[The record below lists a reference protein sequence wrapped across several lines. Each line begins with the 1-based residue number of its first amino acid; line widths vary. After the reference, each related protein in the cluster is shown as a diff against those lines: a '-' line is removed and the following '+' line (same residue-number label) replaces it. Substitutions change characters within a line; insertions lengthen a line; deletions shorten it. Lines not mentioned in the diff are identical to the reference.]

1 MTLNRRTFLSG
12 AAISP
17 FAMRLAR
24 AGEPTVGWL
33 PRGDDRVLVV
43 LELVGGNDGLNTVL
57 PLEDAA
63 YARARPRLSAVRK
76 GAHALERG
84 LALHPALGKLH
95 RRTQTGGLAIV
106 TGVGYPQPDRSH
118 FRSRDIWHT
127 ADPTHQKVDND
138 TTGWLGRAADQL
150 AATGAGV
157 PAAAVGGL
165 EVPLALRARRVTV
178 PSLERV
184 EDFQWLAAGRSGPIG
199 PGAAVR
205 EVLAAGERSVA
216 SSDLARFVGDV
227 ARSGAALADDL
238 QQALRRYRPRAKYP
252 ATELARDL
260 QLTAQL
266 AVAGFGT
273 RLVHVALSGFD
284 THARQLPTHAG
295 LLRQLDG
302 GLDAF
307 LNDLDQHGLGERVT
321 VLVHSEFG
329 RRVRENASQ
338 GTDHGAAGP
347 VFVAGGAV
355 RGGLIGA
362 APNLAELDDGDLV
375 AEIDFRRVYASLL
388 GWLGVDSKAVL
399 GREFEP
405 LALVAK

>member
-1 MTLNRRTFLSG
+1 MNRRTFLSG
-12 AAISP
+12 AAMSP
-17 FAMRLAR
+17 FAMRLAQ

-33 PRGDDRVLVV
+33 PRGDDKVLVV

-57 PLEDAA
+57 PVEDAA
-63 YARARPRLSAVRK
+63 FARARPRLSVVRK

-95 RRTQTGGLAIV
+95 RRTKSGGLAVV
-106 TGVGYPQPDRSH
+106 TGVGYPEPDRSH

-127 ADPTHQKVDND
+127 ADPTHQKVEND

-150 AATGAGV
+150 AAAGAGV

-184 EDFQWLAAGRSGPIG
+184 EDFQWLAAGGSGPVAR
-199 PGAAVR
+199 GAAVR
-205 EVLAAGERSVA
+205 GVVGDVERSA
-216 SSDLARFVGDV
+216 KSSDLARFVGEV

-238 QQALRRYRPRAKYP
+238 QQALKRYTPRAEYP
-252 ATELARDL
+252 ATKLARDL

-273 RLVHVALSGFD
+273 RLVHVALTGFD

-302 GLDAF
+302 ALDAF
-307 LNDLDQHGLGERVT
+307 LADLGKHGFGDRVT

-362 APNLAELDDGDLV
+362 VPDLGDLDDGDLV
-375 AEIDFRRVYASLL
+375 AEVDFRRVYTSLL
-388 GWLGVDSKAVL
+388 TWLGADSQAVL
-399 GREFEP
+399 GRAFEP
-405 LALVAK
+405 LALFAK